1 MSDQR
6 EIPWR
11 LLEAVAEA
19 RADALELEVFEQA
32 LRADGLEEPPT
43 WVVQRAIRIARKVRE
58 FPQPGLPG
66 RVRRVVA
73 QLLYDSWVQPAP
85 LGVRGSERGAR
96 RLLYQ
101 GETVGVDLE
110 IRRHVALVGQILP
123 EVAPEGFTGAEVQL
137 HQRDRQVVASTMADA
152 DGLFSF
158 EGVRPG
164 DYDLTVHLSETEIA
178 ISGIEI

>member
-1 MSDQR
+1 MPDER

-19 RADALELEVFEQA
+19 RADALEMEVFEQA

-43 WVVQRAIRIARKVRE
+43 WVLQRAIRIARKIRE
-58 FPQPGLPG
+58 FPRPGLPG

-73 QLLYDSWVQPAP
+73 QLLYDSQLQPAP
-85 LGVRGSERGAR
+85 TGVRGSERGAR

-101 GETVGVDLE
+101 GDAVGVDLE
-110 IRRHVALVGQILP
+110 IRQHVALVGQILP
-123 EVAPEGFTGAEVQL
+123 EVAPEGLAGAEVQL
-137 HQRDRQVVASTMADA
+137 HQRDRRIVASTQADA
-152 DGLFSF
+152 DGQFSF

-164 DYDLTVHLSETEIA
+164 DYDLTIRLSDTEIA